1 MGAKNVTIIEKQKE
15 LYKKILANKE
25 KLKIKNIN
33 VLNKN
38 SLIWLE
44 NCTKKKFIYNIIFID
59 PPYQSNLIEESIR
72 KIYKKINKGKKYF
85 IYLETNN
92 NNIEK
97 IEIKNWNII
106 KTKKEG
112 KTNFLLLN
120 NEQ

>member
-85 IYLETNN
+85 IYLEKNN